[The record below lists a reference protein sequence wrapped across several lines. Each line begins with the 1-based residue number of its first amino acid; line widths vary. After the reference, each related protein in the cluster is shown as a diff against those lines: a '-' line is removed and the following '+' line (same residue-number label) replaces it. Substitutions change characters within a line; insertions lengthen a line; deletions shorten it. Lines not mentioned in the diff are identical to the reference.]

1 MPTLTERVEILYRV
15 RRECHPG
22 HVMFFKR
29 YHLDLESGERRER
42 EKGRKLRLGFLEA
55 RVACLLFEE
64 RPKSKG

>member
-1 MPTLTERVEILYRV
+1 
-15 RRECHPG
+15 
-22 HVMFFKR
+22 MFFKR